1 MRRVNE
7 SCAPPWPAENWGFAL
22 KETLFFF
29 LGRKEG
35 LKGALSP
42 EHLSKT
48 EVAVK
53 EFTAQ
58 ADEIN
63 RQWAFTKKYKG

>member
-1 MRRVNE
+1 MSPVHHHGLLKTGVLPSRR
-7 SCAPPWPAENWGFAL
+7 
-22 KETLFFF
+22 LFFF